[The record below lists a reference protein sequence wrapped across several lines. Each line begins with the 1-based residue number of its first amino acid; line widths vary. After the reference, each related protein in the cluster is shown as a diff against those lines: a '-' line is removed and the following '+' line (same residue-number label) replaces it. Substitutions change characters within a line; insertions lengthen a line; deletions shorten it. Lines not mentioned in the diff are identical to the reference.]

1 MTHYS
6 KGKAS
11 KTPNKNREAIST
23 LWGKEEGEISVPSD
37 FGELSP
43 EAQKLYIHK
52 QEQEARKGK
61 EFDKTFAH
69 PRLMSEQQTKPVQL
83 DFWSSTEIADT
94 KLLAR
99 AKVLQTNGKL
109 LNAFSFGIDGDL
121 LTLKVIQ
128 TLQEKVSET
137 SELYGKDGVQL
148 SGSNTLL
155 PTARKS
161 TKDFADIPKGT
172 IFPAIITTPYDF
184 AKDVKGGRKPNKEDI
199 TKVRDELDKL
209 DSGKYLFQDG
219 KSKRGAIMSL
229 LDVTDLIE
237 DNKTILYIE
246 LKPVFAR
253 IAGQLYVR
261 ERKDVA
267 RYLRRK
273 VRKAM
278 TLLLYQE
285 LIIAFSKGDVGED
298 KPYYTLKENLFA
310 RIAKNASYKK
320 NPKRITTDYKKALEV
335 MKQIKLLQSYRE
347 TEPIGTICYFTLN
360 KNFLKEEIDFDKE

>member
-1 MTHYS
+1 MAGEKKIKSRAIPHNTGYS
-6 KGKAS
+6 S
-11 KTPNKNREAIST
+11 WT
-23 LWGKEEGEISVPSD
+23 GKESSVELPD
-37 FGELSP
+37 NFGELSP
-43 EAQKLYIHK
+43 EGQKLYIHK
-52 QEQEARKGK
+52 QELAASKGK

-69 PRLMSEQQTKPVQL
+69 PRFMSEQQTKPVQL

-99 AKVLQTNGKL
+99 AKVLQTNGVL

-128 TLQEKVSET
+128 TLQEKLSEK
-137 SELYGKDGVQL
+137 SELYGKNGKEL

-161 TKDFADIPKGT
+161 RKDFADIPKGT
-172 IFPAIITTPYDF
+172 IFPAIITTPYEF
-184 AKDVKGGRKPNKEDI
+184 AKAVLGGRKPNKKDI
-199 TKVRDELDKL
+199 TAVRDELDRL
-209 DSGKYLFQDG
+209 DSGKYLFQDN
-219 KSKRGAIMSL
+219 KTKRGAIMSL

-246 LKPVFAR
+246 LKPVFAQ

-285 LIIAFSKGDVGED
+285 LIIAFSKGDVGEAH
-298 KPYYTLKENLFA
+298 PYFTTKENLFA
-310 RIAKNASYKK
+310 RIAKGSTYERH
-320 NPKRITTDYKKALEV
+320 PKRILQHYQQSLEV
-335 MKQIKLLQSYRE
+335 MKEIGLLKAYRE
-347 TEPIGTICYFTLN
+347 TEPIGTVCYFTLN
-360 KNFLKEEIDFDKE
+360 KDFLKQDKDFDKE

>member
-6 KGKAS
+6 KGKVS
-11 KTPNKNREAIST
+11 KTPNKNRTAIST
-23 LWGKEEGEISVPSD
+23 LWGKQEGEISIPSD
-37 FGELSP
+37 FGKLSP
-43 EAQKLYIHK
+43 EAQKLYIYK
-52 QEQEARKGK
+52 QEQAASKGK

-94 KLLAR
+94 KLLER
-99 AKVLQTNGKL
+99 AKVLQTNGVL

-128 TLQEKVSET
+128 TLQEKVSEK
-137 SELYGKDGVQL
+137 SELYGKDGKEL

-161 TKDFADIPKGT
+161 RNDFADIPKGT

-199 TKVRDELDKL
+199 TAVRDELDRL
-209 DSGKYLFQDG
+209 ESGKYLFQDG

-246 LKPVFAR
+246 LRPVFAK
-253 IAGQLYVR
+253 IAGQLYIR

-285 LIIAFSKGDVGED
+285 LIIAFSKGDVGETH
-298 KPYYTLKENLFA
+298 PYFTTKENLFA
-310 RIAKNASYKK
+310 RIAKGKGYKNK
-320 NPKRITTDYKKALEV
+320 KRIAQDFQASLEV
-335 MKQIKLLQSYRE
+335 MKKIRLLQSYRE
-347 TEPIGTICYFTLN
+347 TEPIGSVCYFTLN
-360 KNFLKEEIDFDKE
+360 KNFLKEDIDFDKE